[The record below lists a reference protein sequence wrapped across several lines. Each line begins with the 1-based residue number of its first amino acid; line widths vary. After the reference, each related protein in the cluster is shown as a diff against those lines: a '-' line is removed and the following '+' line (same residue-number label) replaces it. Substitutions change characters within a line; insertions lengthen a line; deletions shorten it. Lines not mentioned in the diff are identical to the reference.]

1 MELPSNTVVLS
12 LSDYESMRDQIKE
25 LLKVTEDRNVMIVT
39 KYHYHGG
46 YGMGSGPEHH
56 VHKKYESKDSVIN
69 ELNIILQASNKEIK
83 RLLKILSD
91 NEAMY
96 NLERGMKDMRI
107 AELERRKWWQI
118 WK

>member
-46 YGMGSGPEHH
+46 CGMGGPEHH
-56 VHKKYESKDSVIN
+56 VHKKYESKDSIIN
-69 ELNIILQASNKEIK
+69 ELNILLKDNNKEIK

-96 NLERGMKDMRI
+96 NLERVRKDMI
-107 AELERRKWWQI
+107 ISELERRKWWHI